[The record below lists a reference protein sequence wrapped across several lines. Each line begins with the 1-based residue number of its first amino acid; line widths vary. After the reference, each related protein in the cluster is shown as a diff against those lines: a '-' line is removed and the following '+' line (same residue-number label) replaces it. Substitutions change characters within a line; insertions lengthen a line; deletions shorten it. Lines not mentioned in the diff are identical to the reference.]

1 MTVTV
6 TGQRDNQFMVDLG
19 DGTGLIYN
27 ADEDWLYPPRDV
39 ATLASQGYWIDP
51 GTLPPRAEQMLT
63 DLNTARAVPS
73 GGTISP

>member
-39 ATLASQGYWIDP
+39 ATLAAQGEP
-51 GTLPPRAEQMLT
+51 CTAALSLPVSELPDWRLG
-63 DLNTARAVPS
+63 V
-73 GGTISP
+73 